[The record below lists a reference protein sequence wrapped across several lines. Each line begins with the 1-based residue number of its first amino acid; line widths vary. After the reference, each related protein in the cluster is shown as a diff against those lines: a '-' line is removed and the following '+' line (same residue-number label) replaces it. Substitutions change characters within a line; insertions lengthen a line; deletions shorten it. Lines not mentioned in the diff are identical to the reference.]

1 MEKDYK
7 IKMFS
12 ITLDCKEPLILA
24 EFYKCLLDWDIKSIG
39 EEWIM
44 VYNPKNEYKENPC
57 ILFQKNNNYIPP
69 VWPEK
74 MNMQQQMAH
83 IDFTVSNL
91 DDAVQHALN
100 CGAVLASK
108 QYSDEWKV
116 MIDPAGHPFC
126 LCL

>member
-1 MEKDYK
+1 
-7 IKMFS
+7 
-12 ITLDCKEPLILA
+12 
-24 EFYKCLLDWDIKSIG
+24 
-39 EEWIM
+39 
-44 VYNPKNEYKENPC
+44 
-57 ILFQKNNNYIPP
+57 
-69 VWPEK
+69 
-74 MNMQQQMAH
+74 MQQQMAH